1 VDGEARR
8 LPCIHTHRG
17 RSGAWVAV
25 GEGGSVLRDRTCGKD
40 EGGSIVLG
48 GGRGLCV
55 EREACEGGTMQ
66 GRCST
71 GKN

>member
-40 EGGSIVLG
+40 EGGSTLG

-55 EREACEGGTMQ
+55 EREATQ